1 MFNDN
6 PNWTKVNAEKNG
18 ITCQCGL
25 RECWNPNVGI
35 QRICIAHKIIL
46 RDQVQNSC
54 RYIEIQGMRV
64 PISPD
69 GIPMVNLAQPINKTE
84 HEQDRRNAFSEKGR
98 VYDTFDVKIEDEVE
112 DEVENYKPAFTG
124 LMIFGLFSSSLPK
137 IAGNRYK
144 PGAWIPYKDEEAG
157 LLEIPKN
164 IDDCV

>member
-1 MFNDN
+1 MLSVKKAASTILLSNY
-6 PNWTKVNAEKNG
+6 T
-18 ITCQCGL
+18 
-25 RECWNPNVGI
+25 
-35 QRICIAHKIIL
+35 IIPF
-46 RDQVQNSC
+46 
-54 RYIEIQGMRV
+54 GT
-64 PISPD
+64 
-69 GIPMVNLAQPINKTE
+69 NKLY
-84 HEQDRRNAFSEKGR
+84 FS
-98 VYDTFDVKIEDEVE
+98 VKIEDEVE